1 MSEVNLENLSK
12 KELIGIIKNI
22 KEEYPDIKIK
32 LLVDKNLILIYDKI
46 NNKQNQIENQIENQ
60 NKTSDKKSTQCVDFN
75 HLNFII

>member
-22 KEEYPDIKIK
+22 KEEHPEIKIK
-32 LLVDKNLILIYDKI
+32 LLVDNNLNNNKQTQSKNDNLNSDKI
-46 NNKQNQIENQIENQ
+46 NVQNI
-60 NKTSDKKSTQCVDFN
+60 DFN